1 MKYFG
6 TDGYRGKVNEGL
18 LAINAF
24 KLGQGFGQLVK
35 KNANGQS
42 YVYIGQDTRLSCD
55 MLVMALVAGIN
66 SVGVNT
72 HLLKVVTTPLL
83 AYATNADKNA
93 LGAIMVSAS
102 HNPYYDNGLKCFNS
116 QGFKLDVDSEN
127 YIEKVIDGE
136 IEVSLAIDDQI
147 GSNRIDNKAIDNYVH
162 NVLAYINQSFN
173 YRVVLD
179 CANGAT
185 YELAPRLFKLMGFD
199 VIVMNDHPN
208 GININ
213 DNCGSTH
220 LEFLKEA
227 VVREKADFGFAF
239 DGDGDRVLAVD
250 EFGQEVTG
258 DHILYQM
265 AKYFQVEI
273 VTTVM
278 ANYGLVAKMR
288 EQGQHLQLCPVGDKY
303 VYEELVKKNLNIGGE
318 QSGHIIFRD
327 FNQTG
332 DGIFVALLICQM
344 LYKQKQKLSV
354 WVDEL
359 PIFPQVLV
367 NCRVNDKESIL
378 NNNHLWS
385 LVNEIEEKL
394 DGDGRILVRASG
406 TEPLIRVMVEAPE
419 IKICQD
425 YVDRV
430 VSFINSLSV

>member
-6 TDGYRGKVNEGL
+6 TDGYRGRVNEGL
-18 LAINAF
+18 LVDNAL

-35 KNANGQS
+35 EKGNDKG

-72 HLLKVVTTPLL
+72 RLLKVVTTPLL
-83 AYATNADKNA
+83 AYATNCDENA

-102 HNPYYDNGLKCFNS
+102 HNPYYDNGLKCFNA
-116 QGFKLDVDSEN
+116 QGFKLDADSEA

-136 IEVSLAIDDQI
+136 IEVRLALDSQI
-147 GSNRIDNKAIDNYVH
+147 GSNHIDVSAVDNYVN
-162 NVLAYINQSFN
+162 NVKNYINQSFS

-185 YELAPRLFKLMGFD
+185 YELAARLFKLLGFD
-199 VIVMNDHPN
+199 VVILNNQPN

-220 LEFLKEA
+220 LEMLKEA
-227 VVREKADFGFAF
+227 VVSHKADFGFAF

-250 EFGQEVTG
+250 EFGREVTG
-258 DHILYQM
+258 DHILYEM
-265 AKYFQVEI
+265 AKYFNAEI

-344 LYKQKQKLSV
+344 LFNQKQKLSA
-354 WVDEL
+354 WVEEL

-367 NCRVNDKESIL
+367 NCRVSDKEAIL
-378 NNNHLWS
+378 NNNQLWS
-385 LVNEIEEKL
+385 LVAEIEETL
-394 DGDGRILVRASG
+394 NEHGRILVRASG

-419 IKICQD
+419 LQICQN

-430 VSFINSLSV
+430 VSFIDSLSI

>member
-6 TDGYRGKVNEGL
+6 TDGYRGRVNEGL
-18 LAINAF
+18 LVVNAL

-35 KNANGQS
+35 QS
-42 YVYIGQDTRLSCD
+42 SDNQGYVYIGQDTRLSCD

-72 HLLKVVTTPLL
+72 RLLKVVTTPLL
-83 AYATNADKNA
+83 AYATNSDENA

-102 HNPYYDNGLKCFNS
+102 HNPYYDNGLKCFNAK
-116 QGFKLDVDSEN
+116 GFKLDADSEA

-136 IEVSLAIDDQI
+136 IEVSLALDSQI
-147 GSNRIDNKAIDNYVH
+147 GNNQIDTNAIDHYVH
-162 NVLAYINQSFN
+162 NVLNYINQSFR

-185 YELAPRLFKLMGFD
+185 YELAPRLFKLLGFD
-199 VIVMNDHPN
+199 VIVLNDQPN

-213 DNCGSTH
+213 DCCGSTH
-220 LEFLKEA
+220 LESLKEV
-227 VVREKADFGFAF
+227 VVREQADFGFAF

-250 EFGQEVTG
+250 EFGKEVTG

-265 AKYFQVEI
+265 AKYFKSEI

-344 LYKQKQKLSV
+344 LDHQKQKLSA

-367 NCRVNDKESIL
+367 NCRVTDKEAVL
-378 NNNHLWS
+378 NDTQLWS
-385 LVNEIEEKL
+385 LVSEIEETL
-394 DGDGRILVRASG
+394 NGHGRILVRASG

-419 IKICQD
+419 IKICQN
-425 YVDRV
+425 YVDQV
-430 VSFINSLSV
+430 VSFIDSLSI